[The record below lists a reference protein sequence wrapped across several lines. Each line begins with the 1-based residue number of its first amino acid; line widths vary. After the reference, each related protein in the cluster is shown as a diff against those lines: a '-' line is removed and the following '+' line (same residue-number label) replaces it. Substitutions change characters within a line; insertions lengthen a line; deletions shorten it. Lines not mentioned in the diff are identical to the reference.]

1 MRNVGG
7 GVGGEAAAH
16 GESEIDGRKYE
27 DGICPWILR
36 FCLRLLSPSPSL
48 GQKKELV
55 HDYEAS
61 YAREFLTL
69 I

>member
-7 GVGGEAAAH
+7 GVGGEAVAH
-16 GESEIDGRKYE
+16 GKSKIDGQKYE
-27 DGICPWILR
+27 DGICPWFLQ
-36 FCLRLLSPSPSL
+36 FCLQLLSPSPSL

-55 HDYEAS
+55 HNYKAS
-61 YAREFLTL
+61 YVSEFLTL